1 MQVDIFQ
8 GEDSSSSQTE
18 RGIYFTNCFTLGND
32 PRSPTGMLPIL
43 SRINHSCCPNTE
55 FHWDSGLSEEHLR
68 ATRDIREGEELLDCY
83 LDLNLPG
90 RLTRDQRRNILRGGY
105 GFWCDCQFCDK
116 PQSEVAAQD
125 RLRQEA
131 FTLSEECRIH
141 KITNFDQSHLES
153 IRRKAERMLEL
164 RKLLNMKLIHQIEA
178 VEVVFHLAMLTE
190 NIEKVRTSSCQRYQ
204 SLCLAG
210 N

>member
-1 MQVDIFQ
+1 
-8 GEDSSSSQTE
+8 
-18 RGIYFTNCFTLGND
+18 
-32 PRSPTGMLPIL
+32 MLPIL

-55 FHWDSGLSEEHLR
+55 FHWDEELGEEHLR

-83 LDLNLPG
+83 LDLNLQG

-105 GFWCDCQFCDK
+105 GFWCDCKFCDK
-116 PQSEVAAQD
+116 PQSEVTAED

-131 FTLSEECRIH
+131 FTLSEECRINN
-141 KITNFDQSHLES
+141 IINLDQSHLES
-153 IRRKAERMLEL
+153 LRHKSERMLEL

-190 NIEKVRTSSCQRYQ
+190 NLEKVIRIKIKNYHYTVV
-204 SLCLAG
+204 
-210 N
+210 